1 MTDANVEFVV
11 EKSRQMIEDV
21 KDEVVQEYAHSDPKS
36 FTIDQLEEMLEAKR
50 KELGKG
56 IKITDENVLPP
67 GKAPVGFIWVYNR
80 GPEEFEWQFNSVSYT
95 LDGHS
100 FGLFPQ
106 TVAEHGRRRSLLT
119 VDPMTN
125 HSTHQLALPDDGKT
139 YGRPLKSVKRV
150 EVIDRSTSNDPAQ
163 LGTGE
168 KTRVA
173 VLSVEGAEEAMQ
185 RRVGSFSELT

>member
-1 MTDANVEFVV
+1 MADAQVEFVV
-11 EKSRQMIEDV
+11 EKSRPMIEDV
-21 KDEVVQEYAHSDPKS
+21 KDEVVQEYAQEKKDFS
-36 FTIDQLEEMLEAKR
+36 IDELEAMLDAKR

-56 IKITDENVLPP
+56 VKVVGELVSPP
-67 GKAPVGFIWVYNR
+67 GKAPAGFIWVYNR
-80 GPEEFEWQFNSVSYT
+80 GPEEFEWQFNSISYT

-106 TVAEHGRRRSLLT
+106 SVAEHGRRRSLLT

-125 HSTHQLALPDDGKT
+125 HSTHQLALPDDGAT

-150 EVIDRSTSNDPAQ
+150 EVIDRTTSNDPAQ

-173 VLSVEGAEEAMQ
+173 VLNVEGAEESMQ
-185 RRVGSFSELT
+185 RRVGAFSELT